1 MTGSPDSPKRVKV
14 KTAKTVVAAEPLES
28 GSAHSP
34 PARTMPSAF
43 TGTKP
48 SSASGTPKL
57 GSARV
62 KEAANSPSS
71 EAPAPSPSNIAT
83 TAQAAPSSPK
93 ASALPTPV
101 AATSSSATSDVA
113 MTRAPSQSILE
124 ATAGVSTSAAS
135 PGAAKIPGRGSVVL
149 QRRRNNPLQ
158 KPIGWNFAPTDSLD
172 PKIHSKHAKRQNI
185 ALEISATENSYV
197 TTLKHLYEA
206 FAVPCQL
213 FLPTSDIATMF
224 GNLNEILA
232 LHQEFAKAI
241 SERVNHWNYSTTI
254 SDVFATYIPKMSIYS
269 QYINTYEKGA
279 VLINEL
285 AQNRASRF
293 SDLLNV
299 FAELASSHGLDMP
312 AYRINPVQR
321 LPRLCLLLE
330 DLLRNTIEH
339 HPDYSGTRDALAQ
352 LKQVSLAVNAAKG
365 VSILRE
371 HFESIAQRL
380 SGWQLGTAKACKAPF
395 LNDTRRLVIED
406 TPMTLYG
413 ASRVAPVSLSLFS
426 DGILVA
432 RRTTDDGPKPGK
444 DSKGP
449 LEFMEWFPLRD
460 SRLRKI
466 GTTQVSKISKEW
478 SSNPSGSGSG
488 TSSGSSKAGT
498 SLEAGVGVYHWLELQ
513 VDEKETF
520 LLGVSELKPW
530 HDWPKKFRETLDELR
545 SKYWSV
551 ISQGSLGRG
560 ESTSTSGPANSSHPN
575 SPPPCAYGTLTY
587 VSRSSSFVYFG
598 GISNKLLNSF
608 YTYDVRTRQWM
619 TIWPTGGPPPA
630 LAKHSA
636 CLVGS
641 KIWYYGG
648 LIKNTVTCSNDFY
661 TYDTASNVWEG
672 PITTNGAG
680 PTRGRAGHTMTWLG
694 ATSTKLYLLGGATFD
709 DKKQEVIVD
718 DMYEFDTATLK
729 WTQLNSA
736 PVARHGHTAAAL
748 EGKLYAWGGRSPV
761 ASSTSSSSAGGSSP
775 GLGSALS
782 GSGNTS
788 NPGMSVGGSSPPS
801 SLASTGSSSNLN
813 STPSGASS
821 TKSTPIPTEFSPI
834 VSVYDFAVRDWT
846 EALNLTGF
854 VPASRQWAASAPVQG
869 RHLLVFGG
877 KRDALLNDMYLL
889 DVNAETWCRYSLP
902 CVLDHRMSSSMQVV
916 EKNGILTVYLFGGL
930 QLNPETMDT
939 TSYSDSFVTFQLHNK
954 YIQQTPKQPTWTN
967 LRPFSVESA
976 KKTGATTGGAPLT
989 SAASAA
995 SFNFVSKVAQPTTAT
1010 VARTESVSTLCT
1022 LEAQLSTESKFGETW
1037 MAVHSRTHLPFAAKV
1052 LKKAQGTAD
1061 EWKAVGKA
1069 VETAQK
1075 CKSNHLTTT
1084 LGLMDQ
1090 GSTDST
1096 WILSEYCKHG
1106 SVRDYLAAGN
1116 KLREPQLQYLAFV
1129 MVSALQALNA
1139 AGLSHGNLKSSN
1151 VLLNDALE
1159 FKVADYAFTGALETA
1174 LKIEPSSSPS
1184 NLRQDLIALSTTIIE
1199 MAEFSP
1205 PFKSLRK
1212 KWSSQMED
1220 FVARASMADPEKVIT
1235 DLDAAFNH
1243 PWLKN
1248 AKMSEKLQLELA
1260 DTIKKSFAKESK
1272 KRASLVL
1279 ANSTATTA
1287 QPPSPTGQ
1295 PSLNTSNGS
1304 SSSIKLRKEKSTSST
1319 DTNDISTVSDLTSET
1334 SDADEVVTL
1343 KQQNAVLR
1351 KKLRLLK
1358 RAYEE
1363 LKTENAQLKE
1373 QIDPSSQGEGTDGE
1387 EADSIERANSN
1398 PSSLKIKRSSGVR
1411 TKDRPSSRKLK
1422 VTDSGA
1428 APKEE

>member
-1 MTGSPDSPKRVKV
+1 MR
-14 KTAKTVVAAEPLES
+14 
-28 GSAHSP
+28 
-34 PARTMPSAF
+34 
-43 TGTKP
+43 
-48 SSASGTPKL
+48 
-57 GSARV
+57 
-62 KEAANSPSS
+62 
-71 EAPAPSPSNIAT
+71 
-83 TAQAAPSSPK
+83 Q
-93 ASALPTPV
+93 
-101 AATSSSATSDVA
+101 
-113 MTRAPSQSILE
+113 PSQSILE
-124 ATAGVSTSAAS
+124 ATIGVGASSAS
-135 PGAAKIPGRGSVVL
+135 PGSAKIPGRGSVVL

-197 TTLKHLYEA
+197 VTLKHMYEA
-206 FAVPCQL
+206 FAIPCQL

-254 SDVFATYIPKMSIYS
+254 SDVFAAYIPKMSIYS
-269 QYINTYEKGA
+269 QYINVFDKG
-279 VLINEL
+279 VSLINEL
-285 AQNRASRF
+285 SQNKASRF
-293 SDLLNV
+293 SDLMNV
-299 FAELASSHGLDMP
+299 FAELPSSHGLDMP

-365 VSILRE
+365 ASLLHER
-371 HFESIAQRL
+371 FESIAQRL
-380 SGWQLGTAKACKAPF
+380 SGWNLGTAKACKTAF
-395 LNDTRRLVIED
+395 LNDARRLVIED

-413 ASRVAPVSLSLFS
+413 SSRIVPVSVALFS

-432 RRTTDDGPKPGK
+432 RRASSD
-444 DSKGP
+444 DSKSSKEAKGT
-449 LEFMEWFPLRD
+449 LEFMDWFPLRD
-460 SRLRKI
+460 ARLRKI

-478 SSNPSGSGSG
+478 SSNPAG
-488 TSSGSSKAGT
+488 TNPASSTGSSKSGA
-498 SLEAGVGVYHWLELQ
+498 SLEGGVSVYHWLELQ

-520 LLGVSELKPW
+520 LLGVAELKPY

-551 ISQGSLGRG
+551 ISQGSVGRG
-560 ESTSTSGPANSSHPN
+560 EVTTANSTHPN

-648 LIKNTVTCSNDFY
+648 LIKNTVTVSNDFY
-661 TYDTASNVWEG
+661 TYDTATNIWEG
-672 PITTNGAG
+672 PLSTSGSG

-694 ATSTKLYLLGGATFD
+694 ANSTKLYLLGGATFD
-709 DKKQEVIVD
+709 DKKQEVILD
-718 DMYEFDTATLK
+718 DMFEFDTATLK

-736 PVARHGHTAAAL
+736 PIARHGHVAAAL
-748 EGKLYAWGGRSPV
+748 EGKLYAWGGRSPTGGPS
-761 ASSTSSSSAGGSSP
+761 SSTSSSANLAGPGSSPSIGNALNSTVNSNAGGSSP
-775 GLGSALS
+775 P
-782 GSGNTS
+782 T
-788 NPGMSVGGSSPPS
+788 
-801 SLASTGSSSNLN
+801 SLASGNSSSNLISSAAPSASA
-813 STPSGASS
+813 STPSSGSRATTS
-821 TKSTPIPTEFSPI
+821 TEFSSV

-854 VPASRQWAASAPVQG
+854 VPASRQWAASSPVQG

-877 KRDALLNDMYLL
+877 KRDALQNDMYLL

-954 YIQQTPKQPTWTN
+954 YIQQTPKQATWTA
-967 LRPFSVESA
+967 LRSYSVEHA
-976 KKTGATTGGAPLT
+976 QKGAQTGQVT
-989 SAASAA
+989 SAASTA
-995 SFNFVSKVAQPTTAT
+995 SFNFISKVAQPTTAT
-1010 VARTESVSTLCT
+1010 VARTGSVSTLCT
-1022 LEAQLSTESKFGETW
+1022 LQSQLSTDSKFGETW

-1052 LKKAQGTAD
+1052 LKKSQGTAD

-1069 VETAQK
+1069 VEAAQK
-1075 CKSNHLTTT
+1075 TKSQYLTTT

-1090 GSTDST
+1090 GSSDTT
-1096 WILSEYCKHG
+1096 WILTEYCKHG
-1106 SVRDYLAAGN
+1106 SVKDYLASGN

-1129 MVSALQALNA
+1129 IVSALQALHSS
-1139 AGLSHGNLKSSN
+1139 GLSHGNLKSSN
-1151 VLLNDALE
+1151 ILLNDALE
-1159 FKVADYAFTGALETA
+1159 FKIADYAVTGALETA
-1174 LKIEPSSSPS
+1174 LKIEPTSAPAS
-1184 NLRQDLIALSTTIIE
+1184 LRQDLAALSTAIIE

-1212 KWSSQMED
+1212 KWSSPMED
-1220 FVARASMADPEKVIT
+1220 FVLRASMTDPEKVLT
-1235 DLDAAFNH
+1235 DLEAALNH

-1260 DTIKKSFAKESK
+1260 DSIKKSFAKESK
-1272 KRASLVL
+1272 KRASLAL
-1279 ANSTATTA
+1279 ANVPTSNAHPA
-1287 QPPSPTGQ
+1287 PPSPERQGPGSPL
-1295 PSLNTSNGS
+1295 PSG
-1304 SSSIKLRKEKSTSST
+1304 KLKKEKSISASDTTDAST
-1319 DTNDISTVSDLTSET
+1319 TGDDNGEGDS
-1334 SDADEVVTL
+1334 DEVVSL
-1343 KQQNAVLR
+1343 KQKNAVLR

-1363 LKTENAQLKE
+1363 LKTENAQLKD
-1373 QIDPSSQGEGTDGE
+1373 QIDPAGANEGTDGE
-1387 EADSIERANSN
+1387 NSEADTVERSGSN
-1398 PSSLKIKRSSGVR
+1398 PSSIKVKRASKPG
-1411 TKDRPSSRKLK
+1411 KERPSSRKLK
-1422 VTDSGA
+1422 VSDGTA
-1428 APKEE
+1428 TPAKEE

>member
-1 MTGSPDSPKRVKV
+1 M
-14 KTAKTVVAAEPLES
+14 
-28 GSAHSP
+28 
-34 PARTMPSAF
+34 
-43 TGTKP
+43 
-48 SSASGTPKL
+48 
-57 GSARV
+57 
-62 KEAANSPSS
+62 
-71 EAPAPSPSNIAT
+71 
-83 TAQAAPSSPK
+83 
-93 ASALPTPV
+93 
-101 AATSSSATSDVA
+101 
-113 MTRAPSQSILE
+113 
-124 ATAGVSTSAAS
+124 
-135 PGAAKIPGRGSVVL
+135 

-172 PKIHSKHAKRQNI
+172 PKVHSKHAKRQNI

-197 TTLKHLYEA
+197 ATLKHLNDA
-206 FAVPCQL
+206 FALPCQL
-213 FLPTSDIATMF
+213 FLPMSDINTMF
-224 GNLNEILA
+224 GNLSEILT
-232 LHQEFAKAI
+232 LHTEFAKAI

-254 SDVFATYIPKMSIYS
+254 SDIFATYIPKMSIYS
-269 QYINTYEKGA
+269 QYINIFDKGA

-285 AQNRASRF
+285 SQNRSSRF
-293 SDLLNV
+293 YDLMNV
-299 FAELASSHGLDMP
+299 FSELPSSHGLDMP

-339 HPDYSGTRDALAQ
+339 HPDYAGTRDALAQ

-365 VSILRE
+365 ASLLRE

-380 SGWQLGTAKACKAPF
+380 TGWNLGSAKACKSPF
-395 LNDTRRLVIED
+395 LNDSRRLVIEE

-413 ASRVAPVSLSLFS
+413 PSRVAYVSLALFS

-432 RRTTDDGPKPGK
+432 RRTNDDGPKPSK
-444 DSKGP
+444 DNKSA
-449 LEFMEWFPLRD
+449 LEFMDWFPLRD
-460 SRLRKI
+460 SRIRKI
-466 GTTQVSKISKEW
+466 GTTQVTKLSNQW
-478 SSNPSGSGSG
+478 VSNPAV
-488 TSSGSSKAGT
+488 TSSSSSSKSSSQSSTLDAAVGT
-498 SLEAGVGVYHWLELQ
+498 YHWLELQ
-513 VDEKETF
+513 VDERETF

-551 ISQGSLGRG
+551 ISQGSMGRG
-560 ESTSTSGPANSSHPN
+560 DTSSTSGLANTSHPN

-587 VSRSSSFVYFG
+587 VPRSSSFIYFG

-608 YTYDVRTRQWM
+608 YNYDVRTRQWM
-619 TIWPTGGPPPA
+619 TIWPSSGGPPPA
-630 LAKHSA
+630 LAKHTA
-636 CLVGS
+636 CLVGT

-648 LIKNTVTCSNDFY
+648 LIKNTVTVSNDFY
-661 TYDTASNVWEG
+661 TYDTATNGWEG
-672 PITTNGAG
+672 PITANGNG

-694 ATSTKLYLLGGATFD
+694 GTSTKLYLLGGATFD
-709 DKKQEVIVD
+709 DKKQEVILD
-718 DMYEFDTATLK
+718 DTWEFDTTTLK

-736 PVARHGHTAAAL
+736 PVARHGHVAAAL
-748 EGKLYAWGGRSPV
+748 EGKLYVWGGRSPV
-761 ASSTSSSSAGGSSP
+761 AAVNNSSSSAAAGSSP
-775 GLGSALS
+775 SLASALS
-782 GSGNTS
+782 SSGNSS
-788 NPGMSVGGSSPPS
+788 NPLISVGGSSPPS
-801 SLASTGSSSNLN
+801 GLASTGSSSNLS
-813 STPSGASS
+813 STSGANGSS
-821 TKSTPIPTEFSPI
+821 SSSSSSKGQTATEFSPI

-954 YIQQTPKQPTWTN
+954 YIQQTPKQATWTN
-967 LRPFSVESA
+967 LRNFSTEQA
-976 KKTGATTGGAPLT
+976 KKVGTNNGIT
-989 SAASAA
+989 SAASTA

-1010 VARTESVSTLCT
+1010 VARTESVATLCT
-1022 LEAQLSTESKFGETW
+1022 LQTQLSMDSKYGETW

-1052 LKKAQGTAD
+1052 LKKNQGSTD
-1061 EWKAVGKA
+1061 DWKALA
-1069 VETAQK
+1069 RSVESAQK
-1075 CKSNHLTTT
+1075 CKSQYLTTT

-1090 GSTDST
+1090 GASDTT

-1106 SVRDYLAAGN
+1106 SIRDYLAAGN

-1129 MVSALQALNA
+1129 LVSALQALNS
-1139 AGLSHGNLKSSN
+1139 AGLVHGDLKASNL
-1151 VLLNDALE
+1151 LLNDSLE
-1159 FKVADYAFTGALETA
+1159 FKVADYGISGALEAA
-1174 LKIEPSSSPS
+1174 LKVESSGPSPS
-1184 NLRQDLIALSTTIIE
+1184 LRQDLIALSSTIIE
-1199 MAEFSP
+1199 MAEFLP

-1212 KWSSQMED
+1212 KWSSPMED
-1220 FVARASMADPEKVIT
+1220 FVLRSSLVDSEKQFT
-1235 DLDAAFNH
+1235 DLEAAMNH

-1260 DTIKKSFAKESK
+1260 DSVKKSFAKESK
-1272 KRASLVL
+1272 KRTSLIL
-1279 ANSTATTA
+1279 SPSSTPVNP
-1287 QPPSPTGQ
+1287 QSSPSPTVQTSSTLSTSGGSA
-1295 PSLNTSNGS
+1295 PSTKIKKEKGS
-1304 SSSIKLRKEKSTSST
+1304 SSNENADASSAV
-1319 DTNDISTVSDLTSET
+1319 NDLNSEN

-1343 KQQNAVLR
+1343 KQKNAVLR

-1373 QIDPSSQGEGTDGE
+1373 QLDPSNTQGESTDGE
-1387 EADSIERANSN
+1387 NVESDSIERT
-1398 PSSLKIKRSSGVR
+1398 PSSGKIKRSSGVR
-1411 TKDRPSSRKLK
+1411 PSKDRPSSRKLK
-1422 VTDSGA
+1422 VTDGSSSA
-1428 APKEE
+1428 KEE